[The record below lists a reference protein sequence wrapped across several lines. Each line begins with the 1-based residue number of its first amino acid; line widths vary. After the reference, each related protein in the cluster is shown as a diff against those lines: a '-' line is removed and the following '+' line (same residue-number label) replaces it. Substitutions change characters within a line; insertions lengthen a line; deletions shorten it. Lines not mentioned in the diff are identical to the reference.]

1 VAYVLKYTHVAL
13 NTNLVSGGREDRID
27 LTLTL
32 RGLGDL
38 FSFRR

>member
-1 VAYVLKYTHVAL
+1 VAYVLKYSHLAL
-13 NTNLVSGGREDRID
+13 NTALVSGGREDRVD

>member
-1 VAYVLKYTHVAL
+1 VLKYSHLAL
-13 NTNLVSGGREDRID
+13 NTALVSGGREDRVD